1 MNHIGSR
8 SINCFSLVYYTH
20 HQTKINYKVQ
30 ALAYTD
36 HCLRL
41 STCHVGN
48 PKSYAVFKNA
58 AMTRKWDYTAGA
70 RTCAVGMG
78 GN

>member
-1 MNHIGSR
+1 MITVS
-8 SINCFSLVYYTH
+8 
-20 HQTKINYKVQ
+20 
-30 ALAYTD
+30 D
-36 HCLRL
+36 CL
-41 STCHVGN
+41 HVTSET
-48 PKSYAVFKNA
+48 PSYAVFKNA